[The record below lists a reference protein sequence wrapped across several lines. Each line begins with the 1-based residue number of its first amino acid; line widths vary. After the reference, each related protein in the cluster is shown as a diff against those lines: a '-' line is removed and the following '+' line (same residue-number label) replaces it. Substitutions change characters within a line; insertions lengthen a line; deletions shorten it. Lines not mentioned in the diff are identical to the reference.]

1 MPHQGNDMTTRN
13 TTVRNA
19 PRRGGAGRM
28 IGNLLLNVAAVG
40 GVICLVLV
48 FLAFFFHVSLIMFK
62 TGSMSPTIPAGSVA
76 LVHQIPASEV
86 EVGDVL
92 TVDRAGKLPV
102 THRVVD
108 IDSGAGDG
116 ERIIRMK
123 GDANENED
131 TEAYTITGGG
141 LVLGH
146 VPELAKVIVW
156 FSNPWV
162 LGGLTLAAGSFVTW
176 AFWPR
181 RNHTEEEPGQDQRHA
196 SSESGQQPRGLG
208 EKN

>member
-1 MPHQGNDMTTRN
+1 
-13 TTVRNA
+13 
-19 PRRGGAGRM
+19 M
-28 IGNLLLNVAAVG
+28 IGNLLLNIAAVG
-40 GVICLVLV
+40 GAICLVLV
-48 FLAFFFHVSLIMFK
+48 FLAFFFHVGLIMFK
-62 TGSMSPTIPAGSVA
+62 TGSMSPTIPTGSVA
-76 LVHQIPASEV
+76 LVHQVPASEV

-102 THRVVD
+102 THRVID
-108 IDSGAGDG
+108 IEPGANAS

-156 FSNPWV
+156 FSNPCL
-162 LGGLTLAAGSFVTW
+162 LGGLTLAAASFVTW

-181 RNHTEEEPGQDQRHA
+181 RSRADEAPGRGQRRVPNESSKQVREP
-196 SSESGQQPRGLG
+196 
-208 EKN
+208 